1 MKYFHAMSVPWAGEI
16 RTQVATILTVSPMFH
31 SGLEPDT
38 AGTCGPSLAQPVL
51 PENSRELGAPH
62 VPLGPRPHLPFL
74 HSSPWQVLLPD
85 VLPLQSQNGSH
96 RAWDQGAWDQGG
108 SGQLCW
114 GQVGTWQR
122 DSPPPIKNTG
132 QRQEG
137 KPLAKQV
144 NSEEGTEINPWSKF
158 SQTD

>member
-1 MKYFHAMSVPWAGEI
+1 M
-16 RTQVATILTVSPMFH
+16 ATILTVSPMFH

-51 PENSRELGAPH
+51 PENSWELGAPH
-62 VPLGPRPHLPFL
+62 VPLDPWPHLPFL
-74 HSSPWQVLLPD
+74 HPSPQQVLPPD

-96 RAWDQGAWDQGG
+96 REPGTREPGTGGRGGG
-108 SGQLCW
+108 SC
-114 GQVGTWQR
+114 VGGRLEPGR
-122 DSPPPIKNTG
+122 DFPPPISENTG

>member
-1 MKYFHAMSVPWAGEI
+1 M
-16 RTQVATILTVSPMFH
+16 ATILTVSSMFH

-38 AGTCGPSLAQPVL
+38 AGTCGPSLTQPVL
-51 PENSRELGAPH
+51 PENSWELGTPH
-62 VPLGPRPHLPFL
+62 VPLGPRPHLPVL
-74 HSSPWQVLLPD
+74 HSSPWQVLPPD
-85 VLPLQSQNGSH
+85 VLPLQSQNGSTEPGT
-96 RAWDQGAWDQGG
+96 REPGTMEGG
-108 SGQLCW
+108 GQLCW

-122 DSPPPIKNTG
+122 DSPPPIKNIG